1 MKPKQLWDLFK
12 IQADVMKMLGV
23 DEGAQYSP
31 SVSLAAFEA
40 AAGIASEAG
49 EVLDAIATSTKPWK
63 AKSEHEVRM
72 HVLEELT
79 DVLFFTFELYILM
92 FGKDPILLMR
102 QFAHKAIILKARVL
116 SSKFSRAEIADAVH
130 RTNIGGGFVEKQ
142 EASTELFTLVKDIGE
157 DVPTIFSSVSVF
169 ADDPRSF
176 VKNYFNS

>member
-1 MKPKQLWDLFK
+1 MRPKQLWDLFK

-31 SVSLAAFEA
+31 SVPLAAFEA

-63 AKSEHEVRM
+63 AKSDDEVRM
-72 HVLEELT
+72 HILEELV
-79 DVLFFTFELYILM
+79 DVLFFTFELYIIM

-102 QFAHKAIILKARVL
+102 QFSHKAILLKARVL

-130 RTNIGGGFVEKQ
+130 RTSIGAVERR
-142 EASTELFTLVKDIGE
+142 EVDSELFTLIWAIGE
-157 DVPTIFSSVSVF
+157 SVPTIFNFAFVF

-176 VKNYFNS
+176 VKNYFNP

>member
-1 MKPKQLWDLFK
+1 
-12 IQADVMKMLGV
+12 MLGV

-63 AKSEHEVRM
+63 AKSDDEVRA
-72 HVLEELT
+72 HILEELV

-102 QFAHKAIILKARVL
+102 QFNNKAIILKARVL
-116 SSKFSRAEIADAVH
+116 SSKFSRAEIVDAVQ
-130 RTNIGGGFVEKQ
+130 RTSIGALEQ
-142 EASTELFTLVKDIGE
+142 RETDSELFTLVWSIGE
-157 DVPTIFSSVSVF
+157 SVPTIFNMPLVF

-176 VKNYFNS
+176 VKNYFNP